1 MSDTRYIVKKVFYT
15 YHPDFVQDDT
25 APNGY
30 YTLDTGRWVVEWDVK
45 RFIMNNLPQQ
55 IMHYTCDFDTELG
68 AQLFVKRLQRR
79 LDERGAVEIDEK
91 NAFIL
96 GAK

>member
-25 APNGY
+25 ALNGY
-30 YTLDTGRWVVEWDVK
+30 YTLETGRWVVEWDVK
-45 RFIMNNLPQQ
+45 RFMGNLPQQ
-55 IMHYTCDFDTELG
+55 IMHYTRDFTTELG
-68 AQLFVKRLQRR
+68 AQLFVKRLQRG
-79 LDERGAVEIDEK
+79 LDERGSVEIDEK

>member
-30 YTLDTGRWVVEWDVK
+30 YTLDTGRWIVEWDVK
-45 RFIMNNLPQQ
+45 RPMGNLPQQ
-55 IMHYTCDFDTELG
+55 IMHYTREFTTELG
-68 AQLFVKRLQRR
+68 AELFVKRVQRG
-79 LDERGAVEIDEK
+79 LDKNNSFVVDK
-91 NAFIL
+91 NNAFIL

>member
-1 MSDTRYIVKKVFYT
+1 MQDTRYIVKKVFYT

-25 APNGY
+25 APKGY
-30 YTLDTGRWVVEWDVK
+30 YALDTGRWVVEWDVK
-45 RFIMNNLPQQ
+45 GFIGNLPNQTV
-55 IMHYTCDFDTELG
+55 HYTRDFTTELA
-68 AQLFVKRLQRR
+68 AQLFAKRLQHG
-79 LDERGAVEIDEK
+79 LDRHRSVIVNDD

>member
-30 YTLDTGRWVVEWDVK
+30 HTLNTGRWVVEWDVK
-45 RFIMNNLPQQ
+45 KYVGNLPHQ
-55 IMHYTCDFDTELG
+55 IMHYTREFSTELG
-68 AQLFVKRLQRR
+68 AELFVKRVQRG
-79 LDERGAVEIDEK
+79 LDKNNSFIVDK
-91 NAFIL
+91 NNAFIL